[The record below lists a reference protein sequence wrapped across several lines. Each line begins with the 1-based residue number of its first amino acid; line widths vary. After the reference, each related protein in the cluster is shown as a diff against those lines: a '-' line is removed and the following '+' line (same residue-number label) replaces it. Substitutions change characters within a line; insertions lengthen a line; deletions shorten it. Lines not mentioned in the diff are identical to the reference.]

1 MYVYVSKFI
10 VKIDRIEF
18 KTSQKLKEL
27 KLNIRLK
34 LNKFQTTRIK
44 NYILVF
50 SLNMLIER
58 KRYSMDDRKLT

>member
-27 KLNIRLK
+27 KLNIKLK
-34 LNKFQTTRIK
+34 LNKFQITRIK
-44 NYILVF
+44 NYILVN